1 MTRGGM
7 GMGMGQSQSQ
17 RQSMDMRPSPSLIA
31 FTEILQM
38 SSQQLQGLIL
48 REAADNPA
56 LDLKEIEVCPR
67 CGEPVMPNGRCLRC
81 RSGDEM
87 IDAAQHDVAE
97 AEEDEYDAFR
107 TVADQ
112 RSLQEHLQAELAVA
126 LDDDDIEIGEYLIGE
141 LDERGFLSPRIIER
155 VAGSLRVDAAR
166 VETVL
171 HALQSIGPLG
181 LGARSVEE
189 CLGIQLDRWEEAG
202 QGHPLARALVGEHL
216 EDLAHGRF
224 AHIAGVLNS
233 TSEEVVA
240 GRDYIRTHLRP
251 YPIAEQTDLEPWER
265 QTGPGSQAPDVVIR
279 RDERGTLTVEVIES
293 RRYKLSIDRSYD
305 RYVARLE
312 EGGVRTGAKKS
323 AEENAELGLS
333 STDHAREA
341 AKSGDFKADGNGP
354 RLSEDDMG
362 HIRDH
367 VERARQFLSHIDER
381 RRTVSR
387 VTAYVVRRQ
396 EEFIRRGPRELI
408 PLTRAEV
415 AEALSLHESTVSRA
429 TAGKYVMLPNRQVI
443 PFSNFF
449 KAALS
454 IQDVLRELVEKEDR
468 PLTDTELAEMLAMR
482 GYRIARRTVA
492 KYRGQLGILP
502 SSLR

>member
-1 MTRGGM
+1 MTPGGGGM
-7 GMGMGQSQSQ
+7 GMGQGQHQSQ
-17 RQSMDMRPSPSLIA
+17 RQSLDMRPSPSLIA

-38 SSQQLQGLIL
+38 SGQQLQGLIL
-48 REAADNPA
+48 REVEANPA
-56 LDLKEIEVCPR
+56 LDLQEVEVCPR
-67 CGEPVMPNGRCLRC
+67 CGEPLTAGGRCLRC
-81 RSGDEM
+81 RSGDDL
-87 IDAAQHDVAE
+87 IDAAQRDVAE
-97 AEEDEYDAFR
+97 FDDEDDDAFR

-112 RSLQEHLQAELAVA
+112 RSLQEHLREELAMVF
-126 LDDDDIEIGEYLIGE
+126 DDEDIEIGEYLIGE
-141 LDERGFLSPRIIER
+141 LDDRGFLSPRIVER
-155 VAGSLRVDAAR
+155 VSGSLGVAPER
-166 VETVL
+166 VEAAL
-171 HALQSIGPLG
+171 AALQSIGPLG

-189 CLGIQLDRWEEAG
+189 CLGVQLDRWEEAG
-202 QGHPLARALVGEHL
+202 QVHPLARSLVDAHL

-224 AHIAGVLNS
+224 AHIADVLG
-233 TSEEVVA
+233 TTAEEVIA

-251 YPIAEQTDLEPWER
+251 YPIAEHTDLEPWER

-293 RRYKLSIDRSYD
+293 RRYKLSIDRSYN
-305 RYVARLE
+305 RYVTQIEAS
-312 EGGVRTGAKKS
+312 GGGLGPAKGS
-323 AEENAELGLS
+323 GGPESRVGGRGGGDGESG
-333 STDHAREA
+333 RA
-341 AKSGDFKADGNGP
+341 AGP
-354 RLSEDDMG
+354 DLSEADMG
-362 HIRDH
+362 HIRDQ
-367 VERARQFLSHIDER
+367 VERARQFLAHIDER
-381 RRTVSR
+381 RRTMSR
-387 VTAYVVRRQ
+387 VTDYVVRRQ
-396 EEFIRRGPRELI
+396 EAFIRHGPRELV

-429 TAGKYVMLPNRQVI
+429 TAGKHVMLPNRQVI

-454 IQDVLRELVEKEDR
+454 VQDVLRELVEKEDR